1 MLTKTNNFWR
11 FKTEAELNDFLNK
24 AIESADDY
32 QISNYGL
39 SNRGEYYAFGVVVIH
54 TKFTSRE
61 NNAEPQTQVAE
72 ELNLG

>member
-1 MLTKTNNFWR
+1 MLTKTNNCWK
-11 FKTEAELNDFLNK
+11 FKSEAELNDFLNK

-39 SNRGEYYAFGVVVIH
+39 SNRGEYYAYGVVVIH
-54 TKFTSRE
+54 TKFVSKKVE
-61 NNAEPQTQVAE
+61 SQAQSVEA